1 MIITNDYEVSS
12 LPNRPLTT
20 DLKNKSKATFEI
32 EQC

>member
-1 MIITNDYEVSS
+1 MPEGNYEVSS